1 MNEPNSKSSLRVY
14 FIEHADG
21 RRTGHLMRRLR
32 TFFDPPAPTAYG
44 ETEEEVYG
52 RIEAEL
58 QERIVRGD
66 VIERY
71 LWNEQFETRTVS
83 LEVYPVAMIEQQPV
97 VGARELPLRLTY
109 AYAKT
114 ESGAFRVM
122 LPRFEWW
129 LVLESLD
136 TAKHAISHAVAAA
149 MLGAEPAWLY
159 DFRREGNEY
168 VREWAP
174 PMVRDRTKKSS
185 ARVGEERPT
194 LAAVADDWVERA
206 SKGKLPKPVGDSRL
220 RPFWNA
226 FKRTPYSALIVGGP
240 GVGKTSEV
248 QHLARILLQ
257 ARRADE
263 KDVPGLFATRAD
275 RLISGMIYVGMWQ
288 ERMLKLVEELRHENE
303 VLYVDRLDGLLRP
316 QPDGASLADMLAPAL
331 AAILAIPGLG
341 EFPPAIVVAGVAI
354 TVVGVALSS
363 GALRGV
369 MTRGRARTPGRS

>member
-206 SKGKLPKPVGDSRL
+206 SKGKVANCYRAASNNSR
-220 RPFWNA
+220 RPHSGPWCRSRFPGA
-226 FKRTPYSALIVGGP
+226 GYLALNNV
-240 GVGKTSEV
+240 
-248 QHLARILLQ
+248 
-257 ARRADE
+257 
-263 KDVPGLFATRAD
+263 
-275 RLISGMIYVGMWQ
+275 
-288 ERMLKLVEELRHENE
+288 
-303 VLYVDRLDGLLRP
+303 
-316 QPDGASLADMLAPAL
+316 
-331 AAILAIPGLG
+331 
-341 EFPPAIVVAGVAI
+341 
-354 TVVGVALSS
+354 
-363 GALRGV
+363 
-369 MTRGRARTPGRS
+369 